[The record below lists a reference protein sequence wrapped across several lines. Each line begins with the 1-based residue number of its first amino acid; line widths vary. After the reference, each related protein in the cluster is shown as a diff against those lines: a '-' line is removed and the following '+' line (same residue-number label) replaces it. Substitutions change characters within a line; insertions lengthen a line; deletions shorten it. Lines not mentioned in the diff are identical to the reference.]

1 MTLTRSRIIVL
12 LTAHDAISRVPPQE
26 RNDGPLR
33 VMQHSAFQLGCAR
46 VRLVSRRRES
56 FEARWCAPR
65 WRRVAG
71 RVAVWFVQGGVR
83 VSVARGVRWLV
94 VTRRECAP
102 GAPRTLFF
110 ASGSG
115 KIYNMGVAKYT
126 TWKNI
131 QPPNGQNIQPIR
143 QFSLRRHSLVY
154 LCTSTDNM
162 VPSTR

>member
-1 MTLTRSRIIVL
+1 MTLIRSRIIVL
-12 LTAHDAISRVPPQE
+12 PTAHDAVSWAPPQE
-26 RNDGPLR
+26 TNDGPLR

-56 FEARWCAPR
+56 FGACWCAPR

-126 TWKNI
+126 TWKNNI
-131 QPPNGQNIQPIR
+131 QPPTMGKIYNLGRYVDRSPCIQPMR
-143 QFSLRRHSLVY
+143 QFSLRRH
-154 LCTSTDNM
+154 
-162 VPSTR
+162 

>member
-26 RNDGPLR
+26 TNDGALR

-56 FEARWCAPR
+56 FGACWCAPR

-83 VSVARGVRWLV
+83 VSVVRGVRWLV

-110 ASGSG
+110 ASESG
-115 KIYNMGVAKYT
+115 KMYNMGGAKYT

-143 QFSLRRHSLVY
+143 QFSLRRHRLEEE
-154 LCTSTDNM
+154 
-162 VPSTR
+162 PFEKKP

>member
-1 MTLTRSRIIVL
+1 MTLIRSRIIVL
-12 LTAHDAISRVPPQE
+12 PTAHDAVSWAPPQE
-26 RNDGPLR
+26 TNDGPLR

-56 FEARWCAPR
+56 FGARWCAPR

-143 QFSLRRHSLVY
+143 QFSLRRHRLILVRRQGFG
-154 LCTSTDNM
+154 S
-162 VPSTR
+162 SQRR